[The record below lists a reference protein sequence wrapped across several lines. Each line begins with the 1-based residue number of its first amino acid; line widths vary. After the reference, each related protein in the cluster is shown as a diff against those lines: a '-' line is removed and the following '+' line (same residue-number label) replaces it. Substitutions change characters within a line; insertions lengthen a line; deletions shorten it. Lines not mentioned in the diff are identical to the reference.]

1 VLQYHRSNTYMA
13 ENLNNFRVNPGY
25 PVPAFGRDLLGNLPM
40 NLSLVHTSSL
50 GQTPPQQDQRRML
63 AELPV
68 ETVGALQP
76 STEIL

>member
-1 VLQYHRSNTYMA
+1 MA
-13 ENLNNFRVNPGY
+13 ENSNNFRVNPGY

-40 NLSLVHTSSL
+40 NLSLVRTSSL
-50 GQTPPQQDQRRML
+50 GQTPTQQDQRCIS

-68 ETVGALQP
+68 ETAGVPKL